1 MVSDKGM
8 ARSELC
14 FGKINNKAS
23 RGRRESNLLVACFDS
38 SSEKQLNN
46 KLG

>member
-8 ARSELC
+8 AKTELC
-14 FGKINNKAS
+14 FGKINNIKR
-23 RGRRESNLLVACFDS
+23 RGRRESHLLLACFDS